1 MTIKVSLGAALNAG
15 ARKNVELELDA
26 LNIGDVLELVARLE
40 EMFPNIRD
48 RIFDEHDRTR
58 PYVNIFVNEES
69 VRDLGGERTKLK
81 DGDVIYILPSVAGG

>member
-1 MTIKVSLGAALNAG
+1 LTIKVNLGTALTAG
-15 ARKNVELELDA
+15 ARKNVELELDP
-26 LNIGDVLELVARLE
+26 IEIDDVLELVARLE

-69 VRDLGGERTKLK
+69 IRDLDSERTKLK
-81 DGDVIYILPSVAGG
+81 EGDVIYILPSVAGG